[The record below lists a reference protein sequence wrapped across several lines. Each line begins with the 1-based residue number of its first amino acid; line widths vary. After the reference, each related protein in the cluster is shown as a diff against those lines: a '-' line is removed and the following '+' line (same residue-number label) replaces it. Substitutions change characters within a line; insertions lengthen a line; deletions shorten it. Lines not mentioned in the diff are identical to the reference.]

1 MVMPSSVD
9 VDGKVWMNSVEIPGV
24 HRLDLA
30 SNKFETFAPYKDLA
44 KGQDHSV
51 YGIKA
56 DSHNNLFFFDFSA
69 DLVGKIDAKSG
80 QVTLY
85 KTPTPNSNPRRGYMD
100 AQDRLWFTEYRANK
114 LAMLDTKTEKFTEW
128 PLPTAFTYPYD
139 VMPDKNGELW
149 TAGMST
155 DRVVRLDPKSGQAT
169 EYQLPRNT
177 NVRRVFVD
185 NSTTPVT
192 FWAGGNHSAEIV
204 KVEPLD

>member
-1 MVMPSSVD
+1 MLQAGIAKFDPKTEQFTMMPLPKDINNQAAQQAMVMPSSAD

-80 QVTLY
+80 QVTLLQDA
-85 KTPTPNSNPRRGYMD
+85 D
-100 AQDRLWFTEYRANK
+100 AQLQSAARLHGRAGPAVVHRIPRQQARDARHQDREVHRMAAADGVHLS
-114 LAMLDTKTEKFTEW
+114 
-128 PLPTAFTYPYD
+128 
-139 VMPDKNGELW
+139 V
-149 TAGMST
+149 
-155 DRVVRLDPKSGQAT
+155 
-169 EYQLPRNT
+169 
-177 NVRRVFVD
+177 
-185 NSTTPVT
+185 
-192 FWAGGNHSAEIV
+192 
-204 KVEPLD
+204 

>member
-1 MVMPSSVD
+1 M
-9 VDGKVWMNSVEIPGV
+9 
-24 HRLDLA
+24 
-30 SNKFETFAPYKDLA
+30 F
-44 KGQDHSV
+44 
-51 YGIKA
+51 
-56 DSHNNLFFFDFSA
+56 
-69 DLVGKIDAKSG
+69 
-80 QVTLY
+80 
-85 KTPTPNSNPRRGYMD
+85 
-100 AQDRLWFTEYRANK
+100 
-114 LAMLDTKTEKFTEW
+114 DTKSEKFTEW
-128 PLPTAFTYPYD
+128 TLPTAFTYPYD

-155 DRVVRLDPKSGQAT
+155 DRVVRLDPRTGQAT

>member
-1 MVMPSSVD
+1 M
-9 VDGKVWMNSVEIPGV
+9 
-24 HRLDLA
+24 DLA
-30 SNKFETFAPYKDLA
+30 SMQFETFRPY
-44 KGQDHSV
+44 QDMPKNPEHSV

-56 DSHNNLFFFDFSA
+56 DSKNNLFFFDFA
-69 DLVGKIDAKSG
+69 VDLVGRIDAASG
-80 QVTLY
+80 KITLF
-85 KTPTPNSNPRRGYMD
+85 KTPTSDSNPRRGFMD

-128 PLPTAFTYPYD
+128 PLPTPYSYPYD

-155 DRVVRLDPKSGQAT
+155 DRVTRLDPKTGQTT
-169 EYQLPRNT
+169 EYQLPRLT

-192 FWAGGNHSAEIV
+192 FWAGSNHGASIV
-204 KVEPLD
+204 KLEPLD

>member
-1 MVMPSSVD
+1 
-9 VDGKVWMNSVEIPGV
+9 
-24 HRLDLA
+24 
-30 SNKFETFAPYKDLA
+30 
-44 KGQDHSV
+44 
-51 YGIKA
+51 
-56 DSHNNLFFFDFSA
+56 
-69 DLVGKIDAKSG
+69 
-80 QVTLY
+80 
-85 KTPTPNSNPRRGYMD
+85 MD

-128 PLPTAFTYPYD
+128 PLPTPFTYPYD
-139 VMPDKNGELW
+139 VMPDRNGELW

-155 DRVVRLDPKSGQAT
+155 DRVVRLDPKTGQAT